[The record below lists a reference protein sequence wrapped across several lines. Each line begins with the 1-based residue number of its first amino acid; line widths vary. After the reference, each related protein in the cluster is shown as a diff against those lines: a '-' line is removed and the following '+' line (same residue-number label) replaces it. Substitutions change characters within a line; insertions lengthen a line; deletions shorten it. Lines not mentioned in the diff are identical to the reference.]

1 MVAKMV
7 CPIKSVVIVGGGAAG
22 WLTAGLLAQKHGN
35 EKSGVKITLL
45 ESSDIPTI
53 GVGEGTWPTMR
64 HTLKKIGISEND
76 FLIKCNATFKQGAI
90 FAGWVDGSDDDYY
103 YHPFNAPVGYNEI
116 DLAPYWIKKTG
127 VHGESFAQTVDYQQ
141 AVGEAGLAPKKI
153 TTPEYNIVANYAYH
167 LDAGKLT
174 EVLKQFCKDNLGV
187 NQIVDTV
194 TSVNMKEGGDIAS
207 VTTADHGDFHAD
219 LFVDCTGFASLL
231 LGDALGVPF
240 VAKNDILFAD
250 HALAMQVP
258 NESEESPILC
268 QTMATA
274 QKAGWIW
281 DIGLTNRRG
290 TGYVYSSNHTSHD
303 QAEQTLRSYIRK
315 SGADE
320 GNELPV
326 RRIKINAGHREKF
339 WEKNCVAVG
348 LSAGFLEPLEASALV
363 LVEVMA
369 GMISDR
375 LPACRE
381 VMDITAEHFN
391 KEINQRWVGIVD
403 FLKLHY
409 VLTQRDDDE
418 FWRDNKRPESI
429 PDTLK
434 SLLERWRYH
443 PPSEQDFGGSR
454 ELFPW
459 LSYQFVLYGMRFET
473 DISLIEH
480 TLTRTALAEKLFAEN
495 AQTKNKALEALPL
508 HRELMKKVNEFGFQP
523 L

>member
-1 MVAKMV
+1 MVSS
-7 CPIKSVVIVGGGAAG
+7 IKSVVIVGGGTAG
-22 WLTAGLLAQKHGN
+22 WLTAGLLAKKHGQ
-35 EKSGVKITLL
+35 EKSGGIKITLL

-76 FLIKCNATFKQGAI
+76 FLKYCNATFKQGAI
-90 FAGWVDGSDDDYY
+90 FTGWVDGSDDDIY
-103 YHPFNAPVGYNEI
+103 YHPFNAPIGYNEI
-116 DLAPYWIKKTG
+116 DLAPYWIKQKAIN
-127 VHGESFAQTVDYQQ
+127 GESFAQAVDFQQ
-141 AVGEAGLAPKKI
+141 AIGEAGLAPKKI

-174 EVLKQFCKDNLGV
+174 ELLKQFCKDNLGV
-187 NQIVDTV
+187 VHIVDTV
-194 TSVNMKEGGDIAS
+194 ASVKLKVGGDIAS
-207 VTTADHGDFHAD
+207 VTTASHEVFEAD

-231 LGDALGVPF
+231 LGEALEVPF
-240 VAKNDILFAD
+240 KEIGDILFAD

-258 NESEESPILC
+258 YAYEESPILC

-274 QKAGWIW
+274 QEAGWIW

-290 TGYVYSSNHTSHD
+290 VGYVYSSSHTSHD
-303 QAEQTLRSYIRK
+303 QAEQALRSYVRK
-315 SGADE
+315 SGADK
-320 GNELPV
+320 GNELSV
-326 RRIKINAGHREKF
+326 RKIPIRAGHRERF

-348 LSAGFLEPLEASALV
+348 LAAGFAEPLEASALV
-363 LVEVMA
+363 LIEVMA

-381 VMDITAEHFN
+381 VMDITAKQFN
-391 KEINQRWVGIVD
+391 EEITQRWVGIID

-409 VLTQRDDDE
+409 VLTQRDNDP

-429 PDTLK
+429 PDTLQN
-434 SLLERWRYH
+434 LLELWRYH
-443 PPSEQDFGGSR
+443 PPAKHDFDTR

-459 LSYQFVLYGMRFET
+459 LSYQYVLYGMKFET
-473 DISLIEH
+473 DISFIEH
-480 TLTRTALAEKLFAEN
+480 SLTKTDFANKLFAEN
-495 AQTKNKALEALPL
+495 KKAKNNALKNLPR
-508 HRELMKKVNEFGFQP
+508 HRELMGKVREFGFQP

>member
-1 MVAKMV
+1 MVR
-7 CPIKSVVIVGGGAAG
+7 PIKSVVIVGGGAAG
-22 WLTAGLLAQKHGN
+22 WLTAGLLAKKHGK
-35 EKSGVKITLL
+35 EKSGGIKISLL

-76 FLIKCNATFKQGAI
+76 FLTTCNATLKQGAI

-103 YHPFNAPVGYNEI
+103 YHPFNAPVGYKEI
-116 DLAPYWIKKTG
+116 DLAPYWIKKKAIL
-127 VHGESFAQTVDYQQ
+127 GESFAQAVDYQQ

-153 TTPEYNIVANYAYH
+153 TTAEYNIVANYAYH

-174 EVLKQFCKDNLGV
+174 ELLKQFCKDNLGV
-187 NQIVDTV
+187 GQIVDTV
-194 TSVNMKEGGDIAS
+194 TRVNMQDGGDIAS
-207 VTTADHGDFHAD
+207 VTTANHGDIEAD
-219 LFVDCTGFASLL
+219 LFIDCTGFASLL
-231 LGDALGVPF
+231 LGEALGVPF
-240 VAKNDILFAD
+240 VSKNDILFAD
-250 HALAMQVP
+250 HALVMQVP
-258 NESEESPILC
+258 NASEESPIRC

-274 QKAGWIW
+274 QEAGWIW

-290 TGYVYSSNHTSHD
+290 VGHVYSSSHSSHD
-303 QAEQTLRSYIRK
+303 QAEQALRSYVHK

-320 GNELPV
+320 GDELPV
-326 RRIKINAGHREKF
+326 RRIKIRAGHREKF

-381 VMDITAEHFN
+381 VMGITAKHFN
-391 KEINQRWVGIVD
+391 EEINQRWVGIVD

-409 VLTQRDDDE
+409 VLTRRDNDE

-434 SLLERWRYH
+434 SLLELWRYH

-459 LSYQFVLYGMRFET
+459 LSYQFVLYGMQFET

-480 TLTRTALAEKLFAEN
+480 SLTNTALADRLFAEN
-495 AQTKNKALEALPL
+495 VRAKNKALETLPR
-508 HRELMKKVNEFGFQP
+508 HRELMDKVKEFGFQP
-523 L
+523 I